1 MIYAYPCELTPD
13 EGGSLLATFP
23 DVPEAITGGGD
34 RPEALGMAE
43 DALATALAGYV
54 HEKWDIPTP
63 SEAAHGQQFVAV
75 PTIVAAKLALYSAMR
90 AQCITKVELARRLDI
105 SESAVESWPT
115 RTFTPT
121 LASSK
126 RPSELWDEAW
136 SSKSLVPGSV
146 SALRNLDPHPQ
157 REEAYLMAELGA
169 EARKRQAGFRTD
181 PLAAS
186 RCPRCGRWP
195 GATSG
200 RFRGP

>member
-1 MIYAYPCELTPD
+1 MKVEACWLP
-13 EGGSLLATFP
+13 SLTFP
-23 DVPEAITGGGD
+23 RPSPAEGTGLKRWEWRRTPRLPLWLDTTTRNGTSLPPVR
-34 RPEALGMAE
+34 RPMGNNTYHCCRQARAL
-43 DALATALAGYV
+43 LV
-54 HEKWDIPTP
+54 
-63 SEAAHGQQFVAV
+63 
-75 PTIVAAKLALYSAMR
+75 R
-90 AQCITKVELARRLDI
+90 AQCITKVELARRP
-105 SESAVESWPT
+105 SARLYESWPT

-136 SSKSLVPGSV
+136 SKSLVPGSV

-186 RCPRCGRWP
+186 RCPRCGHWP
-195 GATSG
+195 GATSA
-200 RFRGP
+200 RSRGP